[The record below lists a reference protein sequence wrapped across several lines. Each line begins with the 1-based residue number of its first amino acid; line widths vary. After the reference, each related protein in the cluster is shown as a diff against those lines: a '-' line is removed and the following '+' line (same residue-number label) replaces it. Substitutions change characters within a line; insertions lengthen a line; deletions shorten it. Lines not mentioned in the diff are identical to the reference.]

1 MQNKTFLNLF
11 NENNERFFYREEAL
25 KNSKTE
31 LEEFL
36 KWDTNMNNLEFAKKM
51 MYSHELKANNQVE
64 GYLDEIDLIK
74 DVIKSKFKNIK
85 SAEAIQR
92 ILNLYYGYFYIIYN
106 HEINEESLHEL
117 YKILSYGLLEEY
129 DLKNM
134 GKLYR
139 EAPVYIFQ
147 NGRMETVLQEGLN
160 YNDIEKYIT
169 MYFDFI
175 DNYSCDSD
183 VDQYIKSQIMH
194 FYFVFIHPYFDVNGR
209 TSRTMSMWYLLE
221 KKIYP
226 YIIFNRGISFK
237 GAKYDNR
244 IKEAKLK
251 RDLTYFLEMM
261 LDTLKIELEKEHI
274 MEEIKDNTTYKL
286 NAQNYQSLLYF
297 LTINGFKSLAGF
309 QSIYNRYNDKKKIKE
324 IYHEMI
330 EPLIDMD
337 ILKVVRFT
345 KKSYGNIS
353 NMELELNPVKY
364 TNDKNYLKRIK
375 LK

>member
-92 ILNLYYGYFYIIYN
+92 ILNLYYGYFYIIHN

-147 NGRMETVLQEGLN
+147 NGRMETILQEGLN

-221 KKIYP
+221 KKVYP

-364 TNDKNYLKRIK
+364 TNDENYLKRIK

>member
-25 KNSKTE
+25 KNSKKE

-74 DVIKSKFKNIK
+74 NVIKSKFKNIK

-92 ILNLYYGYFYIIYN
+92 ILNLYYGYFYIIHN

-147 NGRMETVLQEGLN
+147 NGRMETILQEGLN

-175 DNYSCDSD
+175 DNYSCNSD

-364 TNDKNYLKRIK
+364 TNDINYLKRIK

>member
-64 GYLDEIDLIK
+64 GYLDEIDIIK

-92 ILNLYYGYFYIIYN
+92 ILNLYYGYFYIIHN

-345 KKSYGNIS
+345 KKSYGDIS

>member
-92 ILNLYYGYFYIIYN
+92 ILNLYYGYFYIIHN

-324 IYHEMI
+324 IYHEMM

>member
-36 KWDTNMNNLEFAKKM
+36 KWDNNMNNLEFAKKM

-92 ILNLYYGYFYIIYN
+92 ILNLYYGYFYIIHN

-261 LDTLKIELEKEHI
+261 LDTLKVELEKEHI

>member
-92 ILNLYYGYFYIIYN
+92 ILNLYYGYFYIIHN

-147 NGRMETVLQEGLN
+147 NGRMETILQEGLN

-221 KKIYP
+221 KKVYP

-345 KKSYGNIS
+345 KKSYGDIS

-364 TNDKNYLKRIK
+364 TNDENYLKRIK

>member
-92 ILNLYYGYFYIIYN
+92 ILNLYYGYFYIIHN

-345 KKSYGNIS
+345 KKSYGDIS

-364 TNDKNYLKRIK
+364 TNDENYLKRIK

>member
-92 ILNLYYGYFYIIYN
+92 ILNLYYGYFYIIHN

-261 LDTLKIELEKEHI
+261 LDTLKVELEKEHI

>member
-1 MQNKTFLNLF
+1 MQNKIFLNLF

-92 ILNLYYGYFYIIYN
+92 ILNLYYGYFYIIHN

-324 IYHEMI
+324 IYYEMI

>member
-92 ILNLYYGYFYIIYN
+92 ILNLYYGYFYIIHN

-261 LDTLKIELEKEHI
+261 LDTLKVELEKEHI

-297 LTINGFKSLAGF
+297 FTINGFKSLAGF

-345 KKSYGNIS
+345 KKSYGDIS

-364 TNDKNYLKRIK
+364 TNDKNYLRRIK

>member
-92 ILNLYYGYFYIIYN
+92 ILNLYYGYFYIIHN

-274 MEEIKDNTTYKL
+274 MEEIKDNTIYKL

-324 IYHEMI
+324 IYYEMI

-345 KKSYGNIS
+345 KKSYGDIS

>member
-74 DVIKSKFKNIK
+74 NVIKSKFKNIK

-92 ILNLYYGYFYIIYN
+92 ILNLYYGYFYIIHN

-251 RDLTYFLEMM
+251 KDLTYFLEMM

-324 IYHEMI
+324 IYYEMI

-345 KKSYGNIS
+345 KKSYGDIN

-364 TNDKNYLKRIK
+364 TNDENYLKRIK

>member
-1 MQNKTFLNLF
+1 MVEVQNKTFLNLF

-92 ILNLYYGYFYIIYN
+92 ILNLYYGYFYIIHN

-139 EAPVYIFQ
+139 
-147 NGRMETVLQEGLN
+147 
-160 YNDIEKYIT
+160 
-169 MYFDFI
+169 
-175 DNYSCDSD
+175 
-183 VDQYIKSQIMH
+183 
-194 FYFVFIHPYFDVNGR
+194 
-209 TSRTMSMWYLLE
+209 
-221 KKIYP
+221 
-226 YIIFNRGISFK
+226 
-237 GAKYDNR
+237 
-244 IKEAKLK
+244 
-251 RDLTYFLEMM
+251 
-261 LDTLKIELEKEHI
+261 
-274 MEEIKDNTTYKL
+274 
-286 NAQNYQSLLYF
+286 
-297 LTINGFKSLAGF
+297 
-309 QSIYNRYNDKKKIKE
+309 
-324 IYHEMI
+324 
-330 EPLIDMD
+330 
-337 ILKVVRFT
+337 
-345 KKSYGNIS
+345 
-353 NMELELNPVKY
+353 
-364 TNDKNYLKRIK
+364 
-375 LK
+375 

>member
-92 ILNLYYGYFYIIYN
+92 ILNLYYGYFYIIHN

-345 KKSYGNIS
+345 KKSYGDIN

-364 TNDKNYLKRIK
+364 TNDENYLKRIK

>member
-1 MQNKTFLNLF
+1 MQNKTFINLF

-74 DVIKSKFKNIK
+74 NVIKSKFKNIK

-92 ILNLYYGYFYIIYN
+92 ILNLYYGYFYIIHN

-345 KKSYGNIS
+345 KKSYGDIN

>member
-92 ILNLYYGYFYIIYN
+92 ILNLYYGYFYIIHN

-175 DNYSCDSD
+175 DNYSCNSD
-183 VDQYIKSQIMH
+183 VDQYIKSQLMH

-324 IYHEMI
+324 IYYEMI

-337 ILKVVRFT
+337 ILKVIRFT
-345 KKSYGNIS
+345 NKSYGDIS

-364 TNDKNYLKRIK
+364 TNDINYLKRIK

>member
-74 DVIKSKFKNIK
+74 NVIKSKFKNIK

-92 ILNLYYGYFYIIYN
+92 ILNLYYGYFYIIHN

-244 IKEAKLK
+244 IKE
-251 RDLTYFLEMM
+251 
-261 LDTLKIELEKEHI
+261 EHI

-324 IYHEMI
+324 IYYEMI

-345 KKSYGNIS
+345 KKSYGDIN

-364 TNDKNYLKRIK
+364 TNDENYLKRIK

>member
-92 ILNLYYGYFYIIYN
+92 ILNLYYGYFYIIHN

-147 NGRMETVLQEGLN
+147 NGRMETILQEGLN

-221 KKIYP
+221 KKVYP

-364 TNDKNYLKRIK
+364 TDDENYLKRIK

>member
-1 MQNKTFLNLF
+1 MQNKIFLNLF

-92 ILNLYYGYFYIIYN
+92 ILNLYYGYFYIIHN

-147 NGRMETVLQEGLN
+147 NGRMETILQEGLN

-175 DNYSCDSD
+175 DNYSCGSD

-345 KKSYGNIS
+345 KKSYGDIS

-364 TNDKNYLKRIK
+364 TNDENYLKRIK

>member
-1 MQNKTFLNLF
+1 
-11 NENNERFFYREEAL
+11 
-25 KNSKTE
+25 
-31 LEEFL
+31 
-36 KWDTNMNNLEFAKKM
+36 
-51 MYSHELKANNQVE
+51 
-64 GYLDEIDLIK
+64 
-74 DVIKSKFKNIK
+74 
-85 SAEAIQR
+85 
-92 ILNLYYGYFYIIYN
+92 
-106 HEINEESLHEL
+106 
-117 YKILSYGLLEEY
+117 
-129 DLKNM
+129 
-134 GKLYR
+134 
-139 EAPVYIFQ
+139 
-147 NGRMETVLQEGLN
+147 METVLQEGLN
-160 YNDIEKYIT
+160 YKDIQKYIT

-324 IYHEMI
+324 IYYEMI

>member
-74 DVIKSKFKNIK
+74 NVIKSKFKNIK

-92 ILNLYYGYFYIIYN
+92 ILNLYYGYFYIIHN

-324 IYHEMI
+324 IYYEMI

>member
-74 DVIKSKFKNIK
+74 NVIKSKFKNIK

-92 ILNLYYGYFYIIYN
+92 ILNLYYGYFYIIHN

-147 NGRMETVLQEGLN
+147 NGRMETILQEGLN
-160 YNDIEKYIT
+160 YKDIEKYVT

-345 KKSYGNIS
+345 KKSYGDIN

-364 TNDKNYLKRIK
+364 TNDINYLKRIK